1 MKHPF
6 RLTHA
11 FFPTA
16 CVLVACGDFDHA
28 NIITIAFAGVVNAEP
43 PMIGVSMRKQA
54 HSYAL
59 MNRFGE
65 FTVNIPHDRMLREV
79 DVCGT
84 VSGGDTDK
92 FDYTGLTKKASVK
105 VKPPLIEEAIVNLE
119 CLLRHTLEL
128 GSHTLFIGEVVQVHM
143 DERVTDARGRVTLN
157 KAKPIVY
164 CPVVHEYRAL
174 GKKLGT
180 YGFSEGKRED

>member
-1 MKHPF
+1 MKRPF

-28 NIITIAFAGVVNAEP
+28 NIITIAFAGVVNAEL

-79 DVCGT
+79 DVCGM
-84 VSGGDTDK
+84 VSGGETDK
-92 FDYTGLTKKASVK
+92 FDYTRLTKKASVK
-105 VKPPLIEEAIVNLE
+105 GQATAHRGGDRQPGVPAPPHPGAGQPHALH
-119 CLLRHTLEL
+119 R
-128 GSHTLFIGEVVQVHM
+128 GS
-143 DERVTDARGRVTLN
+143 
-157 KAKPIVY
+157 
-164 CPVVHEYRAL
+164 
-174 GKKLGT
+174 GT
-180 YGFSEGKRED
+180 GAYG